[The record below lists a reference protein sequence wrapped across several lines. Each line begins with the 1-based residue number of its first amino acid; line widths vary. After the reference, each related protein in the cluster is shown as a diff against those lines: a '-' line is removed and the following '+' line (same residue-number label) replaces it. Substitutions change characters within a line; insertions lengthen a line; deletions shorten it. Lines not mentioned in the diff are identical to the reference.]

1 MRYFAGSILML
12 ALGVTGCGETAGT
25 GGSGATAGSGGAGGD
40 GGTMGQVFPCTEQG
54 IRDAIAEGGGPHT
67 FSCNGPQTVVTQAE
81 IAIGN
86 SVILD
91 GQGNLTV
98 DGNHRHR
105 LFSVPQGV
113 TAQLLGMTATRG
125 AAKYEPGGGIYNEG
139 TLTLADSAVTG
150 NEAEENSGGGIATSG
165 ALALINSTV
174 AGNTTEPIGD
184 GTSKSEQ
191 PRSGGG
197 IQIFIGGSL
206 TSINSTVSGNTSRMG
221 GGIGS
226 NGSVML
232 TLANSTVS
240 GNTATWWGGGMYHS
254 TGDAI
259 LINSTLSGN
268 TAPAGGGIYN
278 INHWTPIMLTN
289 VTVSGN
295 TADQGGGIWNEGEVV
310 SSNSLF
316 DDDCRND
323 GSMTS
328 LRHNIESPGDTC
340 GFDQPTDQVNVS
352 ADDLK
357 LGPLANNGGPTMTH
371 ALGAGSVAIGVIPT
385 DDCVDA
391 DGEPLTT
398 DQRGEPRPGGTMC
411 DVGAFEV
418 QQHCFQDDECSPL
431 ICCHLGSPFEQGTC
445 QTQSVCD
452 ELQGGA

>member
-1 MRYFAGSILML
+1 MRCLIEFICVLT
-12 ALGVTGCGETAGT
+12 LGVMPAVGCGGT
-25 GGSGATAGSGGAGGD
+25 TSRE
-40 GGTMGQVFPCTEQG
+40 FPCTEQG
-54 IRDAIAEGGGPHT
+54 IRDAIAQGGGPHT
-67 FSCNGPQTVVTQAE
+67 FDCNGPTTVVTQAE

-139 TLTLADSAVTG
+139 TLTLAHSAVTG
-150 NEAEENSGGGIATSG
+150 NEAEGSGGGIATSG
-165 ALALINSTV
+165 ALTLINSTV
-174 AGNTTEPIGD
+174 AANTTEPIGD
-184 GTSKSEQ
+184 GTSKSEE

-197 IQIFIGGSL
+197 IQIFVGGSL

-232 TLANSTVS
+232 TLTNSTVS

-254 TGDAI
+254 TGDAT
-259 LINSTLSGN
+259 LTNSTLSGN
-268 TAPAGGGIYN
+268 TAPVGGGIYN

-295 TADQGGGIWNEGEVV
+295 TADRGGGVWNQGEVV

-316 DDDCRND
+316 DDDCHND
-323 GSMTS
+323 ESMVS
-328 LRHNIESPGDTC
+328 MGDNIESPGNTC
-340 GFDQPTDQVNVS
+340 GFDQEGDQPSVP
-352 ADDLK
+352 DPM
-357 LGPLANNGGPTMTH
+357 LGPLRNNGGPTMTH
-371 ALGAGSVAIGVIPT
+371 ALEPGSPAINRIPA
-385 DDCVDA
+385 DACEVD
-391 DGEPLTT
+391 T
-398 DQRGEPRPGGTMC
+398 DQRGQPRPEPGGTMC

-418 QQHCFQDDECSPL
+418 QP
-431 ICCHLGSPFEQGTC
+431 
-445 QTQSVCD
+445 
-452 ELQGGA
+452 